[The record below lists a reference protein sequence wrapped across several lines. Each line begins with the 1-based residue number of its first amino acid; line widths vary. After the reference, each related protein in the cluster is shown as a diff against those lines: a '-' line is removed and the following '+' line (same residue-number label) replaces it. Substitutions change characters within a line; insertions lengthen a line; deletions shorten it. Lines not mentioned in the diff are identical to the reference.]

1 MAGIDESL
9 SFKPVRIAVLVV
21 SDTRT
26 METDTSGQTL
36 AERLTE
42 AGHVLAD
49 RKIVIDDRQL
59 VRQAVQNWI
68 ADSEV
73 DAVITSGGTGL
84 TGRDVTVEALTPL
97 FDKVIDGFS
106 AVFHQVSYQTV
117 GLSTLQSRAVAGLAG
132 STFVFCL
139 PGSTGAVKDGWDQ
152 ILKYQLDSRYRP
164 CNMVEL
170 MPRLT
175 EV

>member
-36 AERLTE
+36 ADRLTE

-49 RKIVIDDRQL
+49 RKIVIDDRQQ

-68 ADSEV
+68 ADPEV

>member
-36 AERLTE
+36 ADRLTE
-42 AGHVLAD
+42 AGHVLAE

-68 ADSEV
+68 ADPEV
-73 DAVITSGGTGL
+73 DVVITSGGTGL

-139 PGSTGAVKDGWDQ
+139 PGSTGSVKDGWDQ

>member
-1 MAGIDESL
+1 MAGIDDSL

-68 ADSEV
+68 ADPQV

-84 TGRDVTVEALTPL
+84 TGRDVTVEALTPF

-106 AVFHQVSYQTV
+106 AVFHQVSFQTV

>member
-1 MAGIDESL
+1 MAGIDKSL

-68 ADSEV
+68 ADPEV

-152 ILKYQLDSRYRP
+152 ILQYQLDSRYRP

>member
-26 METDTSGQTL
+26 METDTSGQAL
-36 AERLTE
+36 ADRLTE

-68 ADSEV
+68 ADPEV

-132 STFVFCL
+132 STFLFCL

-175 EV
+175 EF